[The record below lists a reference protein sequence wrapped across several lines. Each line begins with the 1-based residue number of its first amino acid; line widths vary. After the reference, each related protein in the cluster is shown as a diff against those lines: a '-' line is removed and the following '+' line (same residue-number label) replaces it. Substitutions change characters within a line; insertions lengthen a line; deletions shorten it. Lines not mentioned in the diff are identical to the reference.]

1 MIGVEIPLHGEA
13 AVRFGP
19 LWGLGRLCSD
29 RLRPGLGLHRGQQG
43 RSAALEP
50 PAPRGAWMQV
60 PLPRHPCCSGLSLPC
75 PDLHLKM
82 LLINDG

>member
-29 RLRPGLGLHRGQQG
+29 GLRPRLGLHRGQQG
-43 RSAALEP
+43 RSAVLLEP
-50 PAPRGAWMQV
+50 PGEPGCRFPSPGTLAALV
-60 PLPRHPCCSGLSLPC
+60 
-75 PDLHLKM
+75 
-82 LLINDG
+82 